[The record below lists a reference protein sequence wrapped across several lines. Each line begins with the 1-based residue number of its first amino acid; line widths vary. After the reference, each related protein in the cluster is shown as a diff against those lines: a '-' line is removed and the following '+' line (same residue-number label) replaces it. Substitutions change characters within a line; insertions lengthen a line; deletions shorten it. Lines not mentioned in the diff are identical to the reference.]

1 MLLQFH
7 DVLAR
12 VRTDVTFT
20 AARARTKWE
29 LLIMTTGR
37 RRDGLSLLDN
47 LRVFRL
53 VTGTHSRPAL
63 ITSYPWHRARA
74 VTPGSR
80 RSGRSAR
87 REGKLAVET
96 ANCGR
101 PLSKRVRGGRG
112 ASTEAEAGGRSRHKH
127 RYQNVARAR
136 ERSERNIRSRERG
149 REKEMKRERQ
159 KRKVEARKKVRRSG
173 QDDVDHAED
182 TACLKWARPANGGYG
197 LCFRSGPPYPLP
209 SATACVYSWLSP
221 CHFSPISRIMCES
234 TDMAGGW
241 IKLLRPPS
249 STYLPRPSDIE
260 LRIPVKA
267 TLKQRRFP
275 ES

>member
-12 VRTDVTFT
+12 VRTDVTDSQR
-20 AARARTKWE
+20 RARTKWK

-53 VTGTHSRPAL
+53 VTGIHSRPAL
-63 ITSYPWHRARA
+63 ITSYPRHGARA

-101 PLSKRVRGGRG
+101 PLGKRVRGGRG
-112 ASTEAEAGGRSRHKH
+112 AS
-127 RYQNVARAR
+127 
-136 ERSERNIRSRERG
+136 IRSRERG
-149 REKEMKRERQ
+149 REKEM
-159 KRKVEARKKVRRSG
+159 A
-173 QDDVDHAED
+173 
-182 TACLKWARPANGGYG
+182 Y
-197 LCFRSGPPYPLP
+197 
-209 SATACVYSWLSP
+209 VYSWLGP

-267 TLKQRRFP
+267 TLRQRRFP